1 MALAPQLL
9 KFSTAAPNIA
19 SYDYNSIAS
28 GINYTTFY
36 PLVTKDAA
44 TQYSLQDNTKSYS
57 SIRDTKQDAVGTT
70 TLTFDSSGFNIQRT
84 VRGTAFMSVGVEYS
98 LGAMANTLSVQLF
111 KYDGSTATAISTA
124 SVLTIGAETTQTIYS
139 FEMPCTETLIAEKEQ
154 LRVVI
159 ILTIP
164 AGGGGCW
171 LSVGH
176 DPANFDGENVT
187 PSTADTITS
196 TRINIP
202 FKLE

>member
-1 MALAPQLL
+1 
-9 KFSTAAPNIA
+9 
-19 SYDYNSIAS
+19 
-28 GINYTTFY
+28 
-36 PLVTKDAA
+36 
-44 TQYSLQDNTKSYS
+44 
-57 SIRDTKQDAVGTT
+57 
-70 TLTFDSSGFNIQRT
+70 
-84 VRGTAFMSVGVEYS
+84 MSVGVEYS

-124 SVLTIGAETTQTIYS
+124 SVLTIGSETTQTIYS

-164 AGGGGCW
+164 AGGGGTW